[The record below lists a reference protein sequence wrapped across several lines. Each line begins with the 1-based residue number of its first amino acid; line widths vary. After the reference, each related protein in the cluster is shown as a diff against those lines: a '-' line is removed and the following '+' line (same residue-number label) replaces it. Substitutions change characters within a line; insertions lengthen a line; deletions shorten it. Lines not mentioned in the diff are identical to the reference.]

1 MTTIAYAKGIMAADT
16 QMTFGD
22 ATKARVSKINRLSDG
37 SLFAYAGSQFQGVRL
52 KEWARGGFDPEKRP
66 KFGPKTDI
74 EALLIKPDGTIW
86 YYDGSTIPEK
96 LEDKFYAIGS
106 GGAFALGALASGK
119 SAVQAVRIAARY
131 DSTTSEPIDKMEL
144 KVD

>member
-1 MTTIAYAKGIMAADT
+1 MTTIAYAKGTMAADT

-22 ATKARVSKINRLSDG
+22 ATKARVSKINRLPDG
-37 SLFAYAGSQFQGVRL
+37 SLFACAGSQSQGVRL
-52 KEWARGGFDPEKRP
+52 KEWAQGGFDAEKRP
-66 KFGPKTDI
+66 KFGPKAEV

-86 YYDGSTIPEK
+86 YYDGSAIPDK

-144 KVD
+144 VP